1 KLWSNKDYGEH
12 IKVISL
18 INDEDEAQFI
28 ASDIFF
34 DIVKTKSKNSDYA
47 VLIRSNYQAYL
58 LEIYMQIHK
67 IPYTISGGSSFFSQA
82 EIKDI
87 IS

>member
-1 KLWSNKDYGEH
+1 YGEQ

-18 INDEDEAQFI
+18 INEEEEAQFI

-34 DIVKTKSKNSDYA
+34 VRGKTKSKNSDYA
-47 VLIRSNYQAYL
+47 LLIRSNYQAYL
-58 LEIYMQIHK
+58 LERYRQIHK
-67 IPYTISGGSSFFSQA
+67 IPYTNSGGSSFFSKA

-87 IS
+87 